1 VDNNVRYTS
10 PLLTWPK
17 HLIWSADKAFSSI
30 YKKSAVRLTLSLFR
44 SLRGDMQARISFEG
58 ALSSPFKLKCGVKQG
73 CVLSPILFGIFF
85 SASSLITHSTTMTKT
100 PPLISLK
107 AIILARKSS
116 ATLHIF
122 FK

>member
-1 VDNNVRYTS
+1 
-10 PLLTWPK
+10 L
-17 HLIWSADKAFSSI
+17 AKAFDMVS
-30 YKKSAVRLTLSLFR
+30 RQSLFIDLQKIGCPPDSLVFR